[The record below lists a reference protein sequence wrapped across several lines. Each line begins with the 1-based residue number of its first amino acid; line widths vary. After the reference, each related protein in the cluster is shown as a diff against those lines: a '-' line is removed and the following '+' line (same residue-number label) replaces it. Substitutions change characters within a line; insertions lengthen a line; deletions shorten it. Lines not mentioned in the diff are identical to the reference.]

1 MTVLE
6 SYGVLLVAIA
16 IEVVA
21 TSALKAS
28 DSFTRWV
35 PSAVTVVGYSVA
47 FYLLSVT
54 MRTLPVGIVYA
65 LWSGIGVVFISM
77 VGWIW
82 FRQQLDTAAI
92 VGIALIV
99 AGVAVVNLCSKSL
112 EH

>member
-6 SYGVLLVAIA
+6 SYGVLLLAIT

-28 DSFTRWV
+28 DSFARLL
-35 PSAVTVVGYSVA
+35 PSVVTVVGYSVA
-47 FYLLSVT
+47 FYLLSVIV
-54 MRTLPVGIVYA
+54 RTLPVGIVYA
-65 LWSGIGVVFISM
+65 LWSGIGVVFISL

-82 FRQQLDTAAI
+82 FRQQLDFAAI

-99 AGVAVVNLCSKSL
+99 AGVAVVNICSKSL
-112 EH
+112 WH